1 MYFFHMIILISMII
15 IIESLAIE
23 NTQYDYQKVKKKYIY
38 KNDLEFDLF
47 IYLKDISTTNIWYK

>member
-1 MYFFHMIILISMII
+1 MIILISMII